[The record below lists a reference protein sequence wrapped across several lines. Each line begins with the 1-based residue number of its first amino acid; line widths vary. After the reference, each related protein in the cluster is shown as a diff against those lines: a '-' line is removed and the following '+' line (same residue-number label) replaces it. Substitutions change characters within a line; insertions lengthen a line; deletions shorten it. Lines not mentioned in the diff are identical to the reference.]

1 MPILKK
7 CIFLFPLF
15 LLPTFIFAQV
25 PVVTSGS
32 IKHFENF
39 KSKFVIARNVDVW
52 LPDGYNTTT
61 KYAVLYMHDGR
72 GLFDSAI
79 TANKQEWGIDETM
92 TRLIN
97 EGKIKNCIVVGIW
110 NTEKFR
116 HSEYFPQKP
125 FEMLTQQQQDSLY
138 NFGFAKNRTFAA
150 KVQSDNYLKFLVQEL
165 KPFIDKGF
173 STLKDRANTFIA
185 GSSMGGLISL
195 YAICEYPDVFGGA
208 ACISTHWP
216 GVLPEKRNLL
226 PNTFFNYLATTPPD
240 AKKHKL
246 YFDYGSKMYDFFYKP
261 YQLKADSVLQ
271 AKGFTSQNYLSREF
285 VGADHTAK
293 SWRARMDIPLTFLLK
308 KD

>member
-246 YFDYGSKMYDFFYKP
+246 YFDYGSKCMIFFI
-261 YQLKADSVLQ
+261 
-271 AKGFTSQNYLSREF
+271 SRI
-285 VGADHTAK
+285 
-293 SWRARMDIPLTFLLK
+293 S
-308 KD
+308 